1 MIPTKRGR
9 GRRNR
14 NNNFDD
20 INSMQPEMPTS
31 THKMS
36 SGKKRHKKDAYD
48 RKEAVEDQEEEDK
61 HSDNELGANINNE
74 NVFLEEDFESPDKAG
89 EDMLRLGDS
98 NSRMGKRLRQE
109 NGLVELTKKFI

>member
-9 GRRNR
+9 EKGRRNK
-14 NNNFDD
+14 NFDD
-20 INSMQPEMPTS
+20 ANSMQPEMPTS

-36 SGKKRHKKDAYD
+36 SGKKRQKKDAYD
-48 RKEAVEDQEEEDK
+48 RKEAVEDQDEEDK